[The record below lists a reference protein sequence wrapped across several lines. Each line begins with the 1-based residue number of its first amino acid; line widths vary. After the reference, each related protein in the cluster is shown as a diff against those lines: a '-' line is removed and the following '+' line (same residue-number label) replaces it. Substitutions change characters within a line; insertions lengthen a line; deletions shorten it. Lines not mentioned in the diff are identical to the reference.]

1 MKNQIFVLFS
11 AGAVDLSNCAS
22 QAANI
27 PIPVTSSYMGARLGF
42 RINNEEYP
50 IDGILNF
57 VGQSSLFGTTNEQTF
72 TSMTIYPDNEQ
83 DGYRDGPVE
92 ITENNPGFYDPV
104 HYGDRPSM
112 IAMGRDS
119 PLMQQMGP
127 LAVIRSPNDKFYG
140 DFILRSSRAFFVA
153 SCFPGS
159 IMSIPPTANVSVVT
173 VEDRDAIVDSP
184 TAFGF
189 AGNWNFILSLPQPA
203 YRRYIQKMIALGATE
218 QNVDPRTSM
227 FERVLYMDNCT
238 EDLVAQLPSIRVQFS
253 ESMYMEF
260 EAKELITVVRYPDRC
275 ILEIDFHERSQVYL
289 NPLRVPFMNARSAAD
304 GTVMLCDSFAEPGRP
319 GPRRNADIMFQDD
332 NSSDEAVVRDGIGW
346 VADGGEI
353 RLAPE
358 PAQGATTTVVQEAAN
373 EVPPVVGRSVVRDGI
388 RWVADESEIRLAP
401 EPAQGAT
408 TTVVQEV
415 ANEVPLVV
423 ERSILRRGLGM
434 LRCAFRALGCRP
446 R

>member
-27 PIPVTSSYMGARLGF
+27 HIPVTSSYMGARLGF

-57 VGQSSLFGTTNEQTF
+57 VGQSSLFGTTNEQTSTTF
-72 TSMTIYPDNEQ
+72 ELDPDNEQ

-104 HYGDRPSM
+104 DNGDRPSM
-112 IAMGRDS
+112 IAMGHDS
-119 PLMQQMGP
+119 QLMQQMGP
-127 LAVIRSPNDKFYG
+127 LAVIRSPNERFYG
-140 DFILRSSRAFFVA
+140 DFILRSSREFFEA

-159 IMSIPPTANVSVVT
+159 IMSIEPTARVSLVT
-173 VEDRDAIVDSP
+173 VEDNDAIVDSP
-184 TAFGF
+184 TALSF

-203 YRRYIQKMIALGATE
+203 YRRYIEKMIALGATE
-218 QNVDPRTSM
+218 QNVVPRTST
-227 FERVLYMDNCT
+227 FERIIIMDNCN
-238 EDLVAQLPSIRVQFS
+238 EELVAQLPSIRVQFS
-253 ESMYMEF
+253 ESNSNMFMEF
-260 EAKELITVVRYPDRC
+260 EAKDLISVVQELNRC

-304 GTVMLCDSFAEPGRP
+304 GTVELCDSFAQPGRP
-319 GPRRNADIMFQDD
+319 GPRRNAHIMFQGDD
-332 NSSDEAVVRDGIGW
+332 SSDEAVVRDGIGW
-346 VADGGEI
+346 VADEGDI

-358 PAQGATTTVVQEAAN
+358 PAQGATTIVVQEA
-373 EVPPVVGRSVVRDGI
+373 E
-388 RWVADESEIRLAP
+388 
-401 EPAQGAT
+401 
-408 TTVVQEV
+408 
-415 ANEVPLVV
+415 NEVPLVV